1 MYAEY
6 TAVRHTVNYANSLR
20 CGQGIFLYRLFYFQ
34 SFRQFE
40 AKNLNI
46 YTCLVVVNCKWNE
59 VIKCEFYYSWAI
71 LVSLAPILGFHSYDK
86 TAMLVYRT
94 EKFPSSFA

>member
-1 MYAEY
+1 MYSEY
-6 TAVRHTVNYANSLR
+6 TAVRHIVNYANSLR

-59 VIKCEFYYSWAI
+59 VIKCDFITVEPFSYRSLQF
-71 LVSLAPILGFHSYDK
+71 LVFTHDK

-94 EKFPSSFA
+94 